1 MGNYYETCCKCS
13 NTKAITHNAMSDEY
27 TQKERETM
35 KEQSLLL
42 NTNTRLP
49 SNIMQMHIK
58 TKNLIQKRIESPFEQ
73 YTIESNL
80 GSGSFGN
87 VYKVSHRSNNVIR
100 ALKQIPKKYITDGI
114 K

>member
-1 MGNYYETCCKCS
+1 MGNYYETCCKCGKTKTIIPDTTS
-13 NTKAITHNAMSDEY
+13 NEY
-27 TQKERETM
+27 TQKEKETM

-49 SNIMQMHIK
+49 SNIMQMHVK

-87 VYKVSHRSNNVIR
+87 VYKVSH
-100 ALKQIPKKYITDGI
+100 K
-114 K
+114 